1 MTLSQAKPVDVNS
14 SLLANVSY
22 DAGQSVLQLELCD
35 GAIYRYFDV
44 PPVIYEGLLAANS
57 KGSYFNARFE
67 IVSATPLS
75 GGPNETTCPQG
86 DTERPNQN

>member
-35 GAIYRYFDV
+35 GAIYHYFDV
-44 PPVIYEGLLAANS
+44 PPVIYESLLAADS
-57 KGSYFNARFE
+57 KGSYFNREIRDCFRYARVRRSE
-67 IVSATPLS
+67 
-75 GGPNETTCPQG
+75 
-86 DTERPNQN
+86 

>member
-44 PPVIYEGLLAANS
+44 PPVIYESLLAAES
-57 KGSYFNARFE
+57 KGSYFNREVRDCFRYALVRRSE
-67 IVSATPLS
+67 
-75 GGPNETTCPQG
+75 
-86 DTERPNQN
+86 

>member
-35 GAIYRYFDV
+35 GAIYCYFDV
-44 PPVIYEGLLAANS
+44 PPVIYEGLLAAES
-57 KGSYFNARFE
+57 KGSYFNREVRDCFRYALVRRSE
-67 IVSATPLS
+67 
-75 GGPNETTCPQG
+75 
-86 DTERPNQN
+86 

>member
-44 PPVIYEGLLAANS
+44 PPVIYESLLAADS
-57 KGSYFNARFE
+57 KGSYFNREIRDCFRYARVRRSE
-67 IVSATPLS
+67 
-75 GGPNETTCPQG
+75 
-86 DTERPNQN
+86 

>member
-57 KGSYFNARFE
+57 KGSYFNRE
-67 IVSATPLS
+67 IRNCFRYALVRRS
-75 GGPNETTCPQG
+75 Q
-86 DTERPNQN
+86 

>member
-44 PPVIYEGLLAANS
+44 PSAIYEGLLAADS
-57 KGSYFNARFE
+57 KGSYFNREIRDCFRYARVRGSE
-67 IVSATPLS
+67 
-75 GGPNETTCPQG
+75 
-86 DTERPNQN
+86 

>member
-1 MTLSQAKPVDVNS
+1 MTLSQAKPVAVNS

-44 PPVIYEGLLAANS
+44 PPVIYEDLLAAES
-57 KGSYFNARFE
+57 KGSYFNREIRDCFRYARLRR
-67 IVSATPLS
+67 S
-75 GGPNETTCPQG
+75 Q
-86 DTERPNQN
+86 

>member
-44 PPVIYEGLLAANS
+44 PPVIYEGLLAAES
-57 KGSYFNARFE
+57 KGSYFNREVRDCFRYALVRRSE
-67 IVSATPLS
+67 
-75 GGPNETTCPQG
+75 
-86 DTERPNQN
+86 

>member
-14 SLLANVSY
+14 SLLSNVSY

-57 KGSYFNARFE
+57 KGSYFNRE
-67 IVSATPLS
+67 IRNCFRYALVRRS
-75 GGPNETTCPQG
+75 Q
-86 DTERPNQN
+86 

>member
-1 MTLSQAKPVDVNS
+1 MTLSQVKPVALNS

-44 PPVIYEGLLAANS
+44 PPVIYEGLLAADS
-57 KGSYFNARFE
+57 KGSYFNREIRNCFRYAR
-67 IVSATPLS
+67 VRRS
-75 GGPNETTCPQG
+75 Q
-86 DTERPNQN
+86 

>member
-1 MTLSQAKPVDVNS
+1 MTLSQAKPVAVNS

-44 PPVIYEGLLAANS
+44 PLVIYEGLLAADS
-57 KGSYFNARFE
+57 KGSYFNNGEIRDCFRYARVRRSE
-67 IVSATPLS
+67 
-75 GGPNETTCPQG
+75 
-86 DTERPNQN
+86 

>member
-44 PPVIYEGLLAANS
+44 PPVIYESLLAADS
-57 KGSYFNARFE
+57 KGSYFNREIRDCFRYARVRGSE
-67 IVSATPLS
+67 
-75 GGPNETTCPQG
+75 
-86 DTERPNQN
+86 

>member
-1 MTLSQAKPVDVNS
+1 MTLSQAKPVAVNS

-44 PPVIYEGLLAANS
+44 PPVIYEDLLAAES
-57 KGSYFNARFE
+57 KGSYFNRE
-67 IVSATPLS
+67 IRDCFRYACVRRS
-75 GGPNETTCPQG
+75 Q
-86 DTERPNQN
+86 